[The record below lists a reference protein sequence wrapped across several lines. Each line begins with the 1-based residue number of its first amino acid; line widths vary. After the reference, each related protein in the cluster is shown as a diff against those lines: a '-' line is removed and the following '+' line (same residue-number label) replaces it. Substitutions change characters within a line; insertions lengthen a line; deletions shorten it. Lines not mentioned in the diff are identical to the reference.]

1 VIKLVQVLG
10 DKIQHVA
17 ETIVLSLDTT
27 VELDAGLDALAV
39 WTVGVVFADL
49 YKQSSSFIQDPL
61 QLLKRELL
69 VAIEDRPDLRMTG
82 REAGDK

>member
-1 VIKLVQVLG
+1 MIKIVQVLG

-17 ETIVLSLDTT
+17 ETSVLSLNAT
-27 VELDAGLDALAV
+27 VEFNAGLNALPV
-39 WTVGVVFADL
+39 WTVGIVFADL

-61 QLLKRELL
+61 QLLKRELR

>member
-1 VIKLVQVLG
+1 VIKIVQVLG

-27 VELDAGLDALAV
+27 VEFDSGLGALAI
-39 WTVGVVFADL
+39 WRVGEVFADL

-61 QLLKRELL
+61 QLLKRELR
-69 VAIEDRPDLRMTG
+69 VAIEDRADLWVTG
-82 REAGDK
+82 REAGGK

>member
-61 QLLKRELL
+61 QLLKRELR

-82 REAGDK
+82 RETGDK

>member
-61 QLLKRELL
+61 QLLKRELR